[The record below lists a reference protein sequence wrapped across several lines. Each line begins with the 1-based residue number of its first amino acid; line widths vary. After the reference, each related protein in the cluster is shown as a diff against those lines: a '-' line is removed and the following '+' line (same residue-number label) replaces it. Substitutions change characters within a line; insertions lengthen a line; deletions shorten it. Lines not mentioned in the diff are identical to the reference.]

1 LTEYEQTEVDI
12 CSKFF
17 QQLEDNDDEI
27 CEEIASDN
35 ELPNFALG
43 FDFLFGQ
50 LHSLS
55 CIPGNFIPQLF
66 EA

>member
-1 LTEYEQTEVDI
+1 MTEYEQTEVDI

-35 ELPNFALG
+35 ELLNFDLG
-43 FDFLFGQ
+43 FDFLFG
-50 LHSLS
+50 
-55 CIPGNFIPQLF
+55 
-66 EA
+66 